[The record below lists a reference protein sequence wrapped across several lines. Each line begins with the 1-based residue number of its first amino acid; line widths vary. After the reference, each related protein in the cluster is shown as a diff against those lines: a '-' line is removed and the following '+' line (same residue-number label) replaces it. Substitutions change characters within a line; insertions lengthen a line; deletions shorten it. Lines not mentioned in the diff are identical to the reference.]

1 MDGLAPVM
9 DDAVRL
15 SGFPLKESNLKEQAP
30 FDVAIIGT
38 GPGGYVAAIRAGQ
51 LGLRT
56 AVIEKDTRFGGT
68 CLLRGCIPTKALLRD
83 AHLLQ
88 EIKKASQQGL
98 FKIGEV
104 GIDFAKIQDR
114 KNDVVEKMAKG
125 VDFLLRKNK
134 ITSFKGIGTIISP
147 SKIAVK
153 GNGATTEVNAK
164 NIIVATGSEA
174 KPLPGYNF
182 DEKYILSNVGA
193 LDLSQIPKS
202 MLIVGSGAVGVEFAS
217 IYNSFGT
224 KVTLIEVLPSI
235 VPLEDEEVSKELKRV
250 FTKKGIE
257 VYTKAKLESAKVKD
271 NNVEVT
277 FQTEKGEVKK
287 YTAEK
292 VLMATGR
299 GPNTANIG
307 LEKIGAATDRGFVKV
322 NEYMETT
329 VKGVYAIGDVTPSP
343 LLAHVASH
351 EGIVAVERMAG
362 KHPVPINYRQVPG
375 CTYCDPQVAS
385 VGLTEA
391 KAAEAGYKVK
401 VGKFPFT
408 AIGKA
413 KIEDATDGFVKVVA
427 DQKYGEIL
435 GVHMIGNNV
444 TEIVAEPVAAIGLE
458 GTVDDLIHTIH
469 AHPTLSE
476 AVHEAMENVFGAA
489 IHI

>member
-1 MDGLAPVM
+1 M
-9 DDAVRL
+9 
-15 SGFPLKESNLKEQAP
+15 KEQAP

-51 LGLRT
+51 LSLKT
-56 AVIEKDTRFGGT
+56 AVIEKDTRYGGT

-98 FKIGEV
+98 FKTGEI
-104 GIDFAKIQDR
+104 GIDFTKIQDR
-114 KNDVVEKMAKG
+114 KNDVVDKMAKG

-134 ITSFKGIGTIISP
+134 VTVFKGYGTVVRP
-147 SKIAVK
+147 NKIELR
-153 GNGATTEVNAK
+153 GNGASTEVTSK
-164 NIIVATGSEA
+164 NIIIATGSEA
-174 KPLPGYNF
+174 KSLAGYDF
-182 DEKYILSNVGA
+182 DEVSILSNVGV
-193 LDLSQIPKS
+193 LDLKAIPKS
-202 MLIVGSGAVGVEFAS
+202 MLIVGGGAVGVEFAS

-224 KVTLIEVLPSI
+224 KVTLLEVLPSI
-235 VPLEDEEVSKELKRV
+235 VPLEDEDVSKELKRI

-257 VYTKAKLESAKVKD
+257 VYTKAKLESAEPKESG
-271 NNVEVT
+271 VEVT

-287 YTAEK
+287 YTVEK

-299 GPNTANIG
+299 GPNTTNIG
-307 LEKIGAATDRGFVKV
+307 IDKIGVATDQGFVKV
-322 NEYMETT
+322 NEYMETNVT
-329 VKGVYAIGDVTPSP
+329 GVYAVGDVTPSP

-351 EGIVAVERMAG
+351 EGIVAVERIAG
-362 KHPVPINYRQVPG
+362 NHPLPIDYNQVPV

-391 KAAEAGYKVK
+391 KATQAGHKVK

-413 KIEDATDGFVKVVA
+413 KIEDASDGFVKIVA
-427 DQKYGEIL
+427 GAEYGEIL
-435 GVHMIGNNV
+435 GVHMIGNTV
-444 TEIVAEPVAAIGLE
+444 TEMIAEAVAAIALE
-458 GTVDDLIHTIH
+458 GTVEDIVHTIH
-469 AHPTLSE
+469 AHPTLTE
-476 AVHEAMENVFGAA
+476 ATHEAMENVFGAA

>member
-1 MDGLAPVM
+1 M
-9 DDAVRL
+9 
-15 SGFPLKESNLKEQAP
+15 KEQAP

-98 FKIGEV
+98 FKTGDIT
-104 GIDFAKIQDR
+104 IDFGKIQDR

-134 ITSFKGIGTIISP
+134 VTNFKGYGTIVSPNKIS
-147 SKIAVK
+147 VK
-153 GNGATTEVNAK
+153 TNGESTEVNAK
-164 NIIVATGSEA
+164 NIIIATGSEA
-174 KPLPGYNF
+174 KSLPGYDI
-182 DEKYILSNVGA
+182 DEKTILSNIGA
-193 LDLSQIPKS
+193 LDLKQIPKS
-202 MLIVGSGAVGVEFAS
+202 LLIVGSGAVGVEFAS

-235 VPLEDEEVSKELKRV
+235 VPVEDEEISKELKRV

-257 VYTKAKLESAKVKD
+257 VHTKAKLESAKAKD
-271 NNVEVT
+271 GGVEVT

-287 YTAEK
+287 YTVEK
-292 VLMATGR
+292 LLMATGR

-307 LEKIGAATDRGFVKV
+307 LDKIGLVTDRGFIKV
-322 NEYMETT
+322 NEYMETS

-351 EGIVAVERMAG
+351 EGIVAVERIAD
-362 KHPVPINYRQVPG
+362 KHPVPVNYGQVPG

-391 KAAEAGYKVK
+391 KAVEKGYKVK

-413 KIEDATDGFVKVVA
+413 KVEDATDGFVKVVA
-427 DQKYGEIL
+427 DEKYGEIL
-435 GVHMIGNNV
+435 GVHMIGNTV
-444 TEIVAEPVAAIGLE
+444 TEMIAEAVAAMALE
-458 GTVDDLIHTIH
+458 GTVDDLVHTIH
-469 AHPTLSE
+469 AHPTLAE
-476 AVHEAMENVFGAA
+476 ATHEAMENVFGAA